1 LGLKGVVGLGIYLY
15 GIFFHYF
22 YKYNPRAI
30 TIIIMTIAMAII
42 TPMDI
47 FFLSGGL
54 VVVVAG
60 VVAGEPFGSV
70 GTGAKEL
77 PPGGWVG
84 LA

>member
-1 LGLKGVVGLGIYLY
+1 
-15 GIFFHYF
+15 
-22 YKYNPRAI
+22 
-30 TIIIMTIAMAII
+30 MTIAMAII